1 MKRAVVIVLML
12 LGVVPFTHAAI
23 MGWGL
28 AATIRELPIYA
39 ACIMVATL
47 NVGGRTVWKA
57 VARTVAICG
66 IFASVLIIAAGASNV
81 LSSTEAASQIG
92 LDYPVGLHPFLS
104 GTLFPQLALTAML
117 LTAFLPWP
125 ERDGSQQKDK
135 IFS

>member
-12 LGVVPFTHAAI
+12 LGVVPFIHAAI
-23 MGWGL
+23 MGWGV
-28 AATIRELPIYA
+28 AAPIRELPIYA
-39 ACIMVATL
+39 ACIMVATR
-47 NVGGRTVWKA
+47 NVGSGKVWRVVARA
-57 VARTVAICG
+57 VAVCG

>member
-12 LGVVPFTHAAI
+12 LGVVPFIHAAI

-39 ACIMVATL
+39 ACIMVATR
-47 NVGGRTVWKA
+47 NVGSGKVWKVVARA
-57 VARTVAICG
+57 VAVCG
-66 IFASVLIIAAGASNV
+66 IFASILIIAAGASNV
-81 LSSTEAASQIG
+81 LSSTEVASQIG
-92 LDYPVGLHPFLS
+92 LGPIGLHPFLS
-104 GTLFPQLALTAML
+104 RTLFPQLALTAML

-125 ERDGSQQKDK
+125 ERDGSQQTDK